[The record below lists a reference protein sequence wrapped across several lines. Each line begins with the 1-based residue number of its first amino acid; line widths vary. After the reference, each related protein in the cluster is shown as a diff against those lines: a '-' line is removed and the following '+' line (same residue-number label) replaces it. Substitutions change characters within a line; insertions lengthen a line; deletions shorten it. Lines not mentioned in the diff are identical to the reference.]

1 MIEHFWLIV
10 LGLSL
15 LSGILSGIPVM
26 LILAGVPVVV
36 AYIAAAF
43 GAFDLSFLQA
53 YPQRAYGVMQNSLLV
68 AVPLF
73 VLMGVLLERSRVA
86 ERMLLQVGQLLGGS
100 PRALAIA
107 VLMISTL
114 IAASTGIIGATI
126 VMLGMISLPAM
137 RRVGV
142 PDGTASGLICAAGTL
157 GQIIPP
163 SIVLILLGDQVANAY
178 LDAQQRAGNFAPDAV
193 TVGDLFAGAL
203 VPGLLLVSLYGM
215 YVAFRLR
222 RVEPLAEV
230 KPEAQ
235 SNVSDVLR
243 EIMPPILL
251 ILAVLGSILAGVAT
265 PTEAAAIG
273 VAGTLLITA
282 ARVRSASNEDELPTG
297 GHPGEVHERQTP
309 AWLRHAMT
317 ATGMVGFALVALRLT
332 GQGRVDLSAAELNLS
347 AGSLLALGLTVLL
360 VAGLVL
366 AVIVLIQSG
375 VFTAALGQAVQV
387 SAMIFGIILAASML
401 SLVFR
406 GFEGDEWVHDV
417 LTSLPGDHRTMLI
430 FTLLV
435 IFFMGFIL
443 EFVEIVFIVV
453 PLVGPILLQDVDPV
467 WFAVLVALNLQTSFL
482 TPPFGFAL
490 FYYRSVA
497 PSDITTG
504 TIYRSIVPF
513 VFIQVVTLGIVF
525 AWPALATWLPN
536 VLFG

>member
-1 MIEHFWLIV
+1 MIEHFWLIM

-15 LSGILSGIPVM
+15 LAGILSGIPVM
-26 LILAGVPVVV
+26 LVLAGVPVVL
-36 AYIAAAF
+36 AYIASGF
-43 GAFDLSFLQA
+43 GAFDLSFLRA
-53 YPQRAYGVMQNSLLV
+53 YPQRAYGVMTNSLLV

-73 VLMGVLLERSRVA
+73 VLMGVMLERSRVA
-86 ERMLLQVGQLLGGS
+86 ERMLMQVGRVLGGT
-100 PRALAIA
+100 PRALALA
-107 VLMISTL
+107 VLLISTL

-126 VMLGMISLPAM
+126 VMLTLISLPAM

-142 PDGTASGLICAAGTL
+142 PDATASGLICASGTL

-163 SIVLILLGDQVANAY
+163 SIVLILLGDQVSNAY

-203 VPGLLLVSLYGM
+203 VPGLLLVLLYGI
-215 YVAFRLR
+215 YVSFRLSGIKGAPM
-222 RVEPLAEV
+222 VETEPDVSPWDVVREV
-230 KPEAQ
+230 
-235 SNVSDVLR
+235 L
-243 EIMPPILL
+243 PPVLL

-282 ARVRSASNEDELPTG
+282 ARVSATG
-297 GHPGEVHERQTP
+297 GPDVDPDAPPQREPSTP
-309 AWLRHAMT
+309 PAPRWLRHVMSAT
-317 ATGMVGFALVALRLT
+317 AAVGFALVALRLT
-332 GQGRVDLSAAELNLS
+332 GVGRVDLSAAQVSLG
-347 AGSLLALGLTVLL
+347 AGSLLALLLTVLL
-360 VAGLVL
+360 VAGLLL
-366 AVIVLIQSG
+366 AVVILVRAG
-375 VFTAALGQAVQV
+375 VFGAALSQAVTT

-406 GFEGDEWVHDV
+406 GFEGDEWVHEL
-417 LTSLPGDHRTMLI
+417 LTGLPGDHTSMLI

-435 IFFMGFIL
+435 IFAMGFVL

-490 FYYRSVA
+490 FYYRSAA
-497 PSDITTG
+497 PADIATS
-504 TIYRSIVPF
+504 TIYKAIVPF
-513 VFIQVVTLGIVF
+513 VLIQILTLGIVF
-525 AWPALATWLPN
+525 LWPTLATWLPN

>member
-1 MIEHFWLIV
+1 MVEHIWLII

-15 LSGILSGIPVM
+15 LGGILSGVPVM
-26 LILAGVPVVV
+26 LALSGVPVLV
-36 AYIAAAF
+36 AFLAAGF

-53 YPQRAYGVMQNSLLV
+53 YPQRAYGVMQNSLLL

-73 VLMGVLLERSRVA
+73 VLMGVLLERSQVA
-86 ERMLLQVGQLLGGS
+86 ERTLMQVGRLLGGS
-100 PRALAIA
+100 PRALALS
-107 VLMISTL
+107 VLLISTL

-163 SIVLILLGDQVANAY
+163 SIVLILLGDQVSNAY

-203 VPGLLLVSLYGM
+203 LPGLVLVGLYGI
-215 YVAFRLR
+215 YVSIRLAR
-222 RVEPLAEV
+222 TPALVKDKTPDISIWDLAREV
-230 KPEAQ
+230 
-235 SNVSDVLR
+235 L
-243 EIMPPILL
+243 PPILL

-282 ARVRSASNEDELPTG
+282 SRVGSAPDKEALPG
-297 GHPGEVHERQTP
+297 APSQPALDLGHAPG
-309 AWLRHAMT
+309 WLRHVTTVT
-317 ATGMVGFALVALRLT
+317 ALAGFALVVLRLT
-332 GQGRVDLSAAELNLS
+332 GVGRVNLSAADLTMG
-347 AGSLLALGLTVLL
+347 AGSMLALGLTV
-360 VAGLVL
+360 VLVL
-366 AVIVLIQSG
+366 GLIVAVLVLTQAG
-375 VFTAALGQAVQV
+375 VFGAALGQAARV
-387 SAMIFGIILAASML
+387 SGMIFGIILAASML

-406 GFEGDEWVHDV
+406 GFGGDVWVHEL
-417 LTSLPGDHRTMLI
+417 LTGLPGDHRTMLL

-435 IFFMGFIL
+435 IFAMGFVL
-443 EFVEIVFIVV
+443 EFVEIVFIVI

-490 FYYRSVA
+490 FYYRSTA
-497 PSDITTG
+497 PADISTG
-504 TIYRSIVPF
+504 TIYRAVIPF
-513 VFIQVVTLGIVF
+513 VLIQVVTLGVVF
-525 AWPALATWLPN
+525 LWPPLATWLPN

>member
-1 MIEHFWLIV
+1 MLENMWLII
-10 LGLSL
+10 LGMSL
-15 LSGILSGIPVM
+15 LAGILSGIPVM

-36 AYIAAAF
+36 AFVASAF

-53 YPQRAYGVMQNSLLV
+53 YPQRAFGVMQNSLLI

-86 ERMLLQVGQLLGGS
+86 ERTLMQVSRLLGGS
-100 PRALAIA
+100 PRALALSVLLIA
-107 VLMISTL
+107 TL

-126 VMLGMISLPAM
+126 VMLAMISLPAM

-142 PDGTASGLICAAGTL
+142 PDATSSGLICAAGTL

-203 VPGLLLVSLYGM
+203 VPGLVLVLLYGIFIS
-215 YVAFRLR
+215 FRLA
-222 RVEPLAEV
+222 RVPAEAV
-230 KPEAQ
+230 DTDPKIGLW
-235 SNVSDVLR
+235 DVMR
-243 EIMPPILL
+243 EVLPPILL

-282 ARVRSASNEDELPTG
+282 ARVTTASDAASQPDGTAPRTPEKRRS
-297 GHPGEVHERQTP
+297 P
-309 AWLRHAMT
+309 AWLRHGMT
-317 ATGMVGFALVALRLT
+317 ATAVAGFALVILRLT
-332 GQGRVDLSAAELNLS
+332 GVGRINLS
-347 AGSLLALGLTVLL
+347 SGELTLGGGSILALGLTAL
-360 VAGLVL
+360 VVIGLSV
-366 AVIVLIQSG
+366 AVVTLTRSG
-375 VFTAALGQAVQV
+375 VFGAALGEAAKV
-387 SAMIFGIILAASML
+387 SGMIFGIILAASML

-406 GFEGDEWVHDV
+406 GFGGDDWVHAL
-417 LTSLPGDHRTMLI
+417 LTNLPGDHTTMLI

-435 IFFMGFIL
+435 IFAMGFIL
-443 EFVEIVFIVV
+443 EFIEIVFIVI

-490 FYYRSVA
+490 FYFRSAA
-497 PSDITTG
+497 PEEITTS
-504 TIYRSIVPF
+504 TIYRAVVPF
-513 VFIQVVTLGIVF
+513 ILIQVVTLGIVF
-525 AWPALATWLPN
+525 LWPPLATWLPQ